1 MQFQVCIGKSTLSL
15 VLTHPHTTGTLFTC
29 YLPIQTANT
38 AAFAL
43 YHLSKYPEVQEEA
56 RKEVLSVVGRDGYI
70 DDAAL
75 QKMPFIKACF
85 KETTRCVC
93 VRASVRA

>member
-1 MQFQVCIGKSTLSL
+1 MANTAAFSSRLHLLSTNPL
-15 VLTHPHTTGTLFTC
+15 TTGTLVTC

-56 RKEVLSVVGRDGYI
+56 RKEVLSVVGRDGSI

-75 QKMPFIKACF
+75 QKMPFIKACV
-85 KETTRCVC
+85 KETTRFAYINVTMNEP
-93 VRASVRA
+93 